1 MVSAAPRITFGVV
14 RLSRRP
20 ESFAQFWDRRRHSPS
35 VSVTSLTSRNKET
48 ITLKP
53 RRGSVSLFVSL
64 LQDDKEVIGLEADGV
79 WSPEIDQSFQEALA
93 IYPPCGRRKIILAD
107 EGKMYGEC
115 SYENPRM
122 LDRCSRPPER
132 SAR

>member
-1 MVSAAPRITFGVV
+1 MVSEKPLIAFGVV
-14 RLSRRP
+14 RFLRRP
-20 ESFAQFWDRRRHSPS
+20 ESFAQFWDCRSHFSS
-35 VSVTSLTSRNKET
+35 VSMTSLTSRNKET

-53 RRGSVSLFVSL
+53 HGGSVSLFVSL

-115 SYENPRM
+115 S
-122 LDRCSRPPER
+122 
-132 SAR
+132 

>member
-1 MVSAAPRITFGVV
+1 MIT
-14 RLSRRP
+14 
-20 ESFAQFWDRRRHSPS
+20 
-35 VSVTSLTSRNKET
+35 LTSGNKET

-53 RRGSVSLFVSL
+53 NLDSMSLFVSL
-64 LQDDKEVIGLEADGV
+64 LQDDKEVVGIEADGV

-115 SYENPRM
+115 HHKN
-122 LDRCSRPPER
+122 LW
-132 SAR
+132 